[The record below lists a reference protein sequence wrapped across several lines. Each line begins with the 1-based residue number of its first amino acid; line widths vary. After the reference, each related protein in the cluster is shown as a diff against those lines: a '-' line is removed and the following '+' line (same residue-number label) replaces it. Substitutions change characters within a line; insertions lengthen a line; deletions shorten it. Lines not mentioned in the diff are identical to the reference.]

1 MSDTFIKAYQDQI
14 EAAKKA
20 LASSGVAPVEVPA
33 SVREMAEKNLA
44 AYRENYE
51 KLKAS
56 TSQLNSALESTYE
69 NAGKGVSE
77 YNARV
82 LEALQSN
89 IKSTFDFY
97 NSLINAKTMAEVV
110 ELSTGHARQ
119 QFETVSSQVKD
130 LSALAQKVASES
142 ADSLKATVEK
152 TVRSGE

>member
-1 MSDTFIKAYQDQI
+1 MSDSFIKAYQDQI

-20 LASSGVAPVEVPA
+20 LSANGVPAVEVPPA
-33 SVREMAEKNLA
+33 LRELAEKNLA

-56 TSQLNSALESTYE
+56 TTQINSALESSYE
-69 NAGKGVSE
+69 NAGKGVAE

-89 IKSTFDFY
+89 INSTFDFY
-97 NSLINAKTMAEVV
+97 NSVINAKSVAELV

-119 QFETVSSQVKD
+119 QFETVSGQVKD
-130 LSALAQKVASES
+130 LSALAQKVAT
-142 ADSLKATVEK
+142 DSSQQLKDTVEK
-152 TVRSGE
+152 TVRPGN

>member
-1 MSDTFIKAYQDQI
+1 MSDSFIKAYQDQI

-20 LASSGVAPVEVPA
+20 LAGSGLPAVEVPPA
-33 SVREMAEKNLA
+33 VREMAEKNLA

-56 TSQLNSALESTYE
+56 TTQINSAIESSCE

-77 YNARV
+77 YNSRV

-89 IKSTFDFY
+89 ITSTFDFY
-97 NSLINAKTMAEVV
+97 NSLINAKTVAEVV

-142 ADSLKATVEK
+142 ASTLKASVEK
-152 TVRSGE
+152 TVKPEN

>member
-1 MSDTFIKAYQDQI
+1 MSDSFIKAYQDQI

-20 LASSGVAPVEVPA
+20 FSANGMPSVEVPPA
-33 SVREMAEKNLA
+33 MRELAEKNLA

-56 TSQLNSALESTYE
+56 TAQINSALESSYE
-69 NAGKGVSE
+69 NAGKGVAE

-89 IKSTFDFY
+89 INSTFDFY
-97 NSLINAKTMAEVV
+97 NSVINAKSVSELV

-119 QFETVSSQVKD
+119 HFETVSGQVKD
-130 LSALAQKVASES
+130 LSALAQKVA
-142 ADSLKATVEK
+142 ADSSQRDRKSV
-152 TVRSGE
+152 V